1 MSQIREETEDE
12 DGEGELKA
20 SIVAEYPLS
29 SKEDAPMTLAVTSK
43 VCRSLT
49 PILLKTEQHHRN
61 WNKPD

>member
-1 MSQIREETEDE
+1 VSEIREATEGE

-43 VCRSLT
+43 VCHSLT
-49 PILLKTEQHHRN
+49 PSY
-61 WNKPD
+61 